1 MSTIASGLF
10 DSHADEVSPDSD
22 VPFLVSL
29 PDAERLMLQSR
40 FVRNQFEA
48 VMLSDLEASIRTAKL
63 LDPSAV
69 PPYLVTMNS
78 RVVLRDVGSGCQRI
92 FTLVF
97 PSCAN
102 ARAGK
107 VSILS
112 TLGSILLGARTGQK
126 LTCPISGLVAT
137 VVVEA
142 ILHQPEAAGDYYG

>member
-1 MSTIASGLF
+1 MPTIAVGLL
-10 DSHADEVSPDSD
+10 DNHADEIASQPSPFFIS
-22 VPFLVSL
+22 V
-29 PDAERLMLQSR
+29 PDAERLLLQSR

-48 VMLSDLEASIRTAKL
+48 AMLSDLEASIRTATL
-63 LDPSAV
+63 LDPSNV
-69 PPYLVTMNS
+69 PPDLVTMNS
-78 RVVLRDVGSGCQRI
+78 QVVLRDVGSGCQTI

-102 ARAGK
+102 ARKGK

-112 TLGSILLGARTGQK
+112 PLGSMLLGAQTGQI
-126 LTCPISGLVAT
+126 LTCPISGVITT